1 MISVFRILFAGGNNL
16 FVFIHPVEAERLKKK
31 GKSLPDVT
39 YEFAMGEIGRN
50 AGLETANGKFFLIK
64 QIN

>member
-1 MISVFRILFAGGNNL
+1 M
-16 FVFIHPVEAERLKKK
+16 FIHPVEAEKLKKK

-50 AGLETANGKFFLIK
+50 AGLETANGKFVNDTVNKNVSNHLGEG
-64 QIN
+64 NR

>member
-1 MISVFRILFAGGNNL
+1 M
-16 FVFIHPVEAERLKKK
+16 FINPVEAEKLKKK

-50 AGLETANGKFFLIK
+50 AGLETANGKLVNDTVK
-64 QIN
+64 KNVSNHLEEENR